1 MGDVKK
7 IIALQ
12 TISDR
17 EISVVSKSASNSY
30 VYPLTWFERQVLE
43 CMDPNSGSVSTV
55 EGANRLMQLMK
66 STNTVRIL
74 IVMSSI
80 DW

>member
-7 IIALQ
+7 IVALQ

-55 EGANRLMQLMK
+55 EGTNRLMQLMK